1 MAEFSGKIVDAV
13 YVNEEYSIV
22 KIRYEDSAGNLAVY
36 NLEANPDDED
46 YKALVAEGWD
56 SEKIL
61 DATVEF
67 KQAQSLAYNIE
78 IENAAK
84 IMLEEKFG
92 EDFGAADNTAS
103 KSILWEN
110 FLELNE
116 DKDEIFKFKIW
127 AFESE
132 AMKTADAD
140 VKRALRKAPTL
151 AKAISIYDTM
161 L

>member
-1 MAEFSGKIVDAV
+1 MAEFSGKIVEAV
-13 YVNEEYSIV
+13 YANSEYTIIKV
-22 KIRYEDSAGNLAVY
+22 LYEDGDILVPY
-36 NLEANPDDED
+36 HLEADPNHKDYQALIADGWNED
-46 YKALVAEGWD
+46 
-56 SEKIL
+56 KIL
-61 DATVEF
+61 DATAEF
-67 KQAQSLAYNIE
+67 KKSQVAAFNIE
-78 IENAAK
+78 IEHAAK

-92 EDFGAADNTAS
+92 KDFGAADSTAS

-132 AMKTADAD
+132 AMKSADAEI
-140 VKRALRKAPTL
+140 KRALRKAPTL
-151 AKAISIYDTM
+151 SKAISIYDTM